1 MDRSGASEAMA
12 GMGGLSP
19 PRSLTLAVTG
29 GCNLACAHCLVE
41 AGPAIG
47 GHVPAPTVRRIVSEF
62 AALGGEA
69 ICLTGGEPLL
79 HPQWRELLASCREQ
93 PSFRS
98 LSLQTNGTLIGDAQ
112 VRALQSLRFDGL
124 AIQVSLDGSSPAT
137 HDRVRGPGAFR
148 RTLAGLRRLAA
159 AGLGSHVSIA
169 FTEMRHNVHDLPAL
183 LELVEVL
190 GLRSLTSGTLVS
202 RGRAAAAD
210 DLAPPT
216 PEQYR
221 ALLARYRDDP
231 RFRALYD
238 VRGNFAAL
246 EWWKHRRER
255 GPECCVLVEHPFVT
269 AEGTIYPGAL
279 LRADDF
285 AVNGA
290 FEKPLATA
298 LLEGVAPWRLLLE
311 ASRLRRS
318 RLPECRGCDGEVHC
332 GGGCMGRAHAASG
345 ELFALE
351 DRCELRRAVYGWRD
365 EEEPRVRPA
374 SIVVNHPR
382 T

>member
-1 MDRSGASEAMA
+1 MAMA
-12 GMGGLSP
+12 ES

-124 AIQVSLDGSSPAT
+124 AIRVSLDGGSPAT

-169 FTEMRHNVHDLPAL
+169 FTEMRHNMHDLPAL

-190 GLRSLTSGTLVS
+190 GLRPS
-202 RGRAAAAD
+202 RAERWSHGAGRR
-210 DLAPPT
+210 PPT
-216 PEQYR
+216 ISRPR
-221 ALLARYRDDP
+221 RPSSTGAARPLPRRSALSRV
-231 RFRALYD
+231 
-238 VRGNFAAL
+238 VRRPGNFAG
-246 EWWKHRRER
+246 WWKHRRER

-269 AEGTIYPGAL
+269 AEGTIPGAL
-279 LRADDF
+279 LR
-285 AVNGA
+285 GTTS
-290 FEKPLATA
+290 P
-298 LLEGVAPWRLLLE
+298 
-311 ASRLRRS
+311 
-318 RLPECRGCDGEVHC
+318 
-332 GGGCMGRAHAASG
+332 
-345 ELFALE
+345 
-351 DRCELRRAVYGWRD
+351 
-365 EEEPRVRPA
+365 
-374 SIVVNHPR
+374 
-382 T
+382 